1 MEQKRWSPEKAAV
14 HRVYSSSD
22 LVFRISELSSNVVL
36 QQR

>member
-14 HRVYSSSD
+14 YRVYNSSD

-36 QQR
+36 QRR